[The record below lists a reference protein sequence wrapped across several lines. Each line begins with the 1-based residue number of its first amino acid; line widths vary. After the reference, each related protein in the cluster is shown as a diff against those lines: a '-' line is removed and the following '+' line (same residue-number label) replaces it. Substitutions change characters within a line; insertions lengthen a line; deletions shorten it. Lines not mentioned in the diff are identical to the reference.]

1 MAGFCSRVPEP
12 RRNVA
17 GVVYPMT
24 LGSLHVIDLLIL
36 VAYLA
41 VVILLGYR
49 SRQAATDGEGFFLA
63 GRRLGKLYQF
73 LLNFGNS
80 TDANGAVSTASLVYQ
95 QGVAGVWL
103 SLQTLFMNPYYWFM
117 NLWFRRVRLMTVAD
131 LFEDRL
137 GSVALARFY
146 AVFQIAA
153 AIVVML
159 GLGNLISYKISASLL
174 VKPEATWSAAER
186 RSVEE
191 YRELKQLEREAA
203 VAALP
208 AAAQTR
214 LGALR
219 DADARGELRSYV
231 TALNPWWFYFG
242 YTLVV
247 GIYVVLGGMTATAMN
262 EAIQG
267 LLTVVFSILLIPLGL
282 AAIGGWSELGAR
294 VPAEMFDL
302 FGHAASNVTG
312 WTVLAILFVSLVQIH
327 GIIGNMSVSG
337 SARDE
342 FAARFGAVSGT
353 YAKRIMIILWAFA
366 GLIALAL
373 YQGGAALSDPD
384 EAWGQMSRQLLAP
397 GLLGLMLI
405 GLLANNMDTVAAQTM
420 AIAGLFVRN
429 VYRHLRPALSE
440 RESVAAGR
448 WAIVGALLLGIL
460 AATQMTS
467 IFNVIQLLLTVNVP
481 FGAVVLL
488 MFVWR
493 RLTVPAVWIAVI
505 LSALVNIIAPLVV
518 PLVPALRSHPAL
530 VVQTPPAADGRRAA
544 VFFESVVRI
553 QPADATSALEGRGR
567 FHLELFILDRLGFDQ
582 TTRSASA
589 RFAARFFFA
598 GLLPFALLLLVS
610 IRTRPPPAAL
620 VDQFYGKMKTPVGAT
635 PAEEAAAMAETRR
648 RPDRFDDRKLLPGS
662 AWEFTKWDRV
672 DTVGFLACCALSGA
686 ILALFALLLRWAA

>member
-1 MAGFCSRVPEP
+1 
-12 RRNVA
+12 
-17 GVVYPMT
+17 MT
-24 LGSLHVIDLLIL
+24 LGSLHVID
-36 VAYLA
+36 
-41 VVILLGYR
+41 VVILIAYLVVVIWFGYR
-49 SRQAATDGEGFFLA
+49 ARQASQDGEGFFLA

-80 TDANGAVSTASLVYQ
+80 TDANGSVSTASLVYQ
-95 QGVAGVWL
+95 QGISGVWL

-137 GSVALARFY
+137 ASTRLARFY
-146 AVFQIAA
+146 AGFQIAA
-153 AIVVML
+153 SIIVML

-174 VKPEATWSAAER
+174 VKPEAAWSEAER
-186 RSVEE
+186 RSVED
-191 YRELKQLEREAA
+191 YRELKRLERQATAA
-203 VAALP
+203 PL
-208 AAAQTR
+208 AAAGQAR
-214 LGALR
+214 LGVLR
-219 DADARGELRSYV
+219 DASARGELRSYV
-231 TALNPWWFYFG
+231 TALDPWWFYIG

-247 GIYVVLGGMTATAMN
+247 GIYVVLGGLTATAMN

-267 LLTVVFSILLIPLGL
+267 FLTVAFSVLLIPLGL
-282 AAIGGWSELGAR
+282 AAIGGWSQLGER
-294 VPAEMFDL
+294 VPSEMFDL

-353 YAKRIMIILWAFA
+353 YAKRVMIILWAMT
-366 GLIALAL
+366 GLIAIAL
-373 YQGGAALSDPD
+373 YRGGDALSDPD
-384 EAWGQMSRQLLAP
+384 ETWGQMSRQLLAP

-429 VYRHLRPALSE
+429 VYRHLRPGLTD

-448 WAIVGALLLGIL
+448 WAIVVALLLGIV

-481 FGAVVLL
+481 FGAAVLL

-493 RLTVPAVWIAVI
+493 RLTAPAVWVAVI
-505 LSALVNIIAPLVV
+505 VSALVNIIAPLVV
-518 PLVPALRSHPAL
+518 PLVPALRAHPAL
-530 VVQTPPAADGRRAA
+530 VEQTPPAADGRRTA
-544 VFFESVVRI
+544 VFFDSVVRI
-553 QPADATSALEGRGR
+553 RPEDAASPVEGRGR
-567 FHLELFILDRLGFDQ
+567 FHLELLILDRLGIDMAD
-582 TTRSASA
+582 RSASA
-589 RFAARFFFA
+589 RFAARFFFD
-598 GLLPFALLLLVS
+598 GLLPFVLLIAVS
-610 IRTRPPPAAL
+610 LCSRQPPAAV

-635 PAEEAAAMAETRR
+635 PEAEARAMEETRLD
-648 RPDRFDDRKLLPGS
+648 PGRFDHRKLFPGT
-662 AWEFTKWDRV
+662 AWEFTKWDRT

-686 ILALFALLLRWAA
+686 ILGLFALLLQWAA